1 MSTINL
7 LARNCT
13 LFTTTKALDEDA
25 YRESLQRFVDF
36 KIGPFLAS
44 GGSGEANS
52 LSWDEVRRVYQ
63 IGVEV
68 CRGKVPV
75 YANMPEV
82 RSAQEAIDFSRLA
95 IEAGVDIVN
104 LYGPASLHG
113 YRPTDGELTAY
124 FDEVLTAIKHPVTL
138 APNPIQGYTPK
149 AGLIADLCNRYP
161 QVESVTLN
169 GLDGDAYFIDLK
181 DGLTRDVGMNV
192 PLAGSLHTL
201 GLGATG
207 LSCNQT
213 NFIPRTCR
221 QLRRLLRARRPRGGQ
236 PDLRGPAPLQPFR
249 GAVAWRALAEDGA
262 EGVQAARR
270 RGRVAQAVSDADR
283 CRSGALY
290 KRPAGAGPGRDR
302 RAGPGGWSRAGALA
316 AVKCAAQWGAARHT
330 ARHV

>member
-52 LSWDEVRRVYQ
+52 LSRDEVRRVYQ

-82 RSAQEAIDFSRLA
+82 RSAQEAIDYSRLA

-138 APNPIQGYTPK
+138 APNPIRAIRKGAVDRRASATASPRRVS
-149 AGLIADLCNRYP
+149 A
-161 QVESVTLN
+161 LN

-181 DGLTRDVGMNV
+181 DALTRDVGMNV

-207 LSCNQT
+207 LSFNQA

-221 QLRRLLRARRPRGGQ
+221 QLRRLLRAGRPRGGQ

-249 GAVAWRALAEDGA
+249 GAVACRALAEDGA
-262 EGVQAARR
+262 EGVQATRR
-270 RGRVAQAVSDADR
+270 RGRAAQAVSDAER
-283 CRSGALY
+283 CGSGALHN
-290 KRPAGAGPGRDR
+290 RPAGVGAGRD
-302 RAGPGGWSRAGALA
+302 
-316 AVKCAAQWGAARHT
+316 
-330 ARHV
+330 

>member
-1 MSTINL
+1 MSKVSL

-25 YRESLQRFVDF
+25 YRASLQRFVEF
-36 KIGPFLAS
+36 KVGPFLAS

-82 RSAQEAIDFSRLA
+82 RSAQEAINYSRLA

-104 LYGPASLHG
+104 LYGPASMHG

-138 APNPIQGYTPK
+138 APNPVQGYPIK
-149 AGLIADLCNRYP
+149 ARLMADFCNRHP

-181 DGLTRDVGMNV
+181 DALTRDVGMNV
-192 PLAGSLHTL
+192 PLSGSLHTL

-207 LSCNQT
+207 LSVNQV
-213 NFIPRTCR
+213 NFIPKTCR
-221 QLRRLLRARRPRGGQ
+221 HYVDAYEGGDLAAANQIYADLHRFTRFVEQWRGARWQKMALKVFKLPGGEGGLRRPYLMP
-236 PDLRGPAPLQPFR
+236 
-249 GAVAWRALAEDGA
+249 
-262 EGVQAARR
+262 
-270 RGRVAQAVSDADR
+270 SDAEVER
-283 CRSGALY
+283 FTTGLLALGLTEIDELA
-290 KRPAGAGPGRDR
+290 RAAGLR
-302 RAGPGGWSRAGALA
+302 
-316 AVKCAAQWGAARHT
+316 
-330 ARHV
+330 

>member
-1 MSTINL
+1 MSTIHL

-25 YRESLQRFVDF
+25 YRKSLQRFVDF

-52 LSWDEVRRVYQ
+52 LTWDEVRRVYQ

-68 CRGKVPV
+68 CRGRVPV

-82 RSAQEAIDFSRLA
+82 RSAKEAIDFSRLA

-113 YRPTDGELTAY
+113 YRPTDAELTAY
-124 FDEVLTAIKHPVTL
+124 FDDVLTAINHPVTL
-138 APNPIQGYTPK
+138 APNPIMGYTPK
-149 AGLIADLCNRYP
+149 AQLIADLCNRYT

-169 GLDGDAYFIDLK
+169 GLEGDAYFIDLK
-181 DGLTRDVGMNV
+181 DGLTREVGLNV
-192 PLAGSLHTL
+192 PLEGSFHTF

-207 LSCNQT
+207 LSVNQV

-221 QLRRLLRARRPRGGQ
+221 QYVDCYERGDLAAAHRIYAELHRFNRFVGQWPGARWQKMALKVFKLPGGAGGLRKPYLMPTDAEIERFTTGLLALG
-236 PDLRGPAPLQPFR
+236 
-249 GAVAWRALAEDGA
+249 LAEID
-262 EGVQAARR
+262 ELAR
-270 RGRVAQAVSDADR
+270 A
-283 CRSGALY
+283 
-290 KRPAGAGPGRDR
+290 
-302 RAGPGGWSRAGALA
+302 A
-316 AVKCAAQWGAARHT
+316 AVRRKG
-330 ARHV
+330 

>member
-1 MSTINL
+1 MSTIRL

-13 LFTTTKALDEDA
+13 LFTTSKVLDEAA
-25 YRESLQRFVDF
+25 YRQSLQRFVEF

-44 GGSGEANS
+44 GGSGEANA

-95 IEAGVDIVN
+95 IEVGVDIVN
-104 LYGPASLHG
+104 LYGPAWLHG
-113 YRPTDGELTAY
+113 YRPTDAELTAY
-124 FDEVLTAIKHPVTL
+124 FDDVLTAIKYPVTL
-138 APNPIQGYTPK
+138 APNPIQGYAPS
-149 AGLIADLCNRYP
+149 AGMIADLCNRYQ

-181 DGLTRDVGMNV
+181 DKLTRDVGINV
-192 PLAGSLHTL
+192 PLAGSLHTF

-213 NFIPRTCR
+213 NFIPRTVR
-221 QLRRLLRARRPRGGQ
+221 QYVDCYERGDLAAAHQVYADLHRFTRFVEQWRGTRWQKMALKVFKLPGGEGGLRKPYLMPSDTDIERFAKGLLALG
-236 PDLRGPAPLQPFR
+236 
-249 GAVAWRALAEDGA
+249 LAEIDEMA
-262 EGVQAARR
+262 
-270 RGRVAQAVSDADR
+270 RVA
-283 CRSGALY
+283 GL
-290 KRPAGAGPGRDR
+290 
-302 RAGPGGWSRAGALA
+302 L
-316 AVKCAAQWGAARHT
+316 
-330 ARHV
+330 

>member
-1 MSTINL
+1 MSTISL

-113 YRPTDGELTAY
+113 YRPTDTELTAY
-124 FDEVLTAIKHPVTL
+124 FDEVLTAINHPVTL
-138 APNPIQGYTPK
+138 APNPI
-149 AGLIADLCNRYP
+149 AGLYAKGGVD
-161 QVESVTLN
+161 
-169 GLDGDAYFIDLK
+169 
-181 DGLTRDVGMNV
+181 
-192 PLAGSLHTL
+192 
-201 GLGATG
+201 
-207 LSCNQT
+207 
-213 NFIPRTCR
+213 CR
-221 QLRRLLRARRPRGGQ
+221 
-236 PDLRGPAPLQPFR
+236 PLQPISPGR
-249 GAVAWRALAEDGA
+249 VSDAE
-262 EGVQAARR
+262 RLR
-270 RGRVAQAVSDADR
+270 RGRLLH
-283 CRSGALY
+283 RSQGWAEPRRRHE
-290 KRPAGAGPGRDR
+290 RPARGVAPHTWPGRDR
-302 RAGPGGWSRAGALA
+302 ALLQPDQFHSQDMPAATSIATSVAISRRPTRSTRTCIASTVSWSSGVARAGRRWR
-316 AVKCAAQWGAARHT
+316 
-330 ARHV
+330 